1 MRVRTKREVSRGEQR
16 GQEGK
21 ERRRGERTAI
31 AEPAEVAS
39 PPFRR
44 GRRGGA
50 AEVRLTKTV
59 IYPGGPPGS
68 LKRRAQWDIQGE
80 NPEVE
85 TKENQQT
92 SVSSMHS

>member
-16 GQEGK
+16 GQERK
-21 ERRRGERTAI
+21 EKRRENGDCR
-31 AEPAEVAS
+31 AS
-39 PPFRR
+39 RSTLTPPQTRKE
-44 GRRGGA
+44 GA
-50 AEVRLTKTV
+50 AEVRSTKTV

-80 NPEVE
+80 HPEVE
-85 TKENQQT
+85 TKENQRT